1 MSYAGNNEIIRK
13 HFHDYQENLCIAVLS
28 IIPLCKT
35 FFLMKVI
42 FTQGTFKNIQ
52 GLLWKI
58 QGLFKDILHFKV
70 KKGLR
75 PIWYGEGRRHLA
87 TLLLAWPLCR
97 LNCSLRSLR
106 NLWGWLVTSLRISHN
121 FSIFKNYSRPVRT
134 IWQLYSLKMNILQC
148 CQLYWIIPDTP
159 DFEPFLPVSRLE
171 SEISRIVAEVCYFL

>member
-13 HFHDYQENLCIAVLS
+13 HFHDYQENLCIAVLP

-75 PIWYGEGRRHLA
+75 PI
-87 TLLLAWPLCR
+87 
-97 LNCSLRSLR
+97 
-106 NLWGWLVTSLRISHN
+106 
-121 FSIFKNYSRPVRT
+121 
-134 IWQLYSLKMNILQC
+134 
-148 CQLYWIIPDTP
+148 
-159 DFEPFLPVSRLE
+159 
-171 SEISRIVAEVCYFL
+171 